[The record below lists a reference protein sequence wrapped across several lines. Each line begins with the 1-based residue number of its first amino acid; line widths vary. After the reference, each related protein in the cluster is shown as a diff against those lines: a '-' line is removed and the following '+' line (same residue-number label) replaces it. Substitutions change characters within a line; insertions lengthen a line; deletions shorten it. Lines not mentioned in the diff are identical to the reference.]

1 MTELSNYLQSYVVPV
16 CLYRDEDG
24 IADLRKAVGTAFFVG
39 RSGFYLTARHVLEQ
53 AFAET
58 KATDLRVGLNVKA
71 DRGRSV
77 ENRVVAVEL
86 YENAPQPFDVAVGL
100 SNYIPET
107 PIRIGHF
114 EPTVWQEVAT
124 MGYPA
129 STHVMENEALWI
141 NMRAHRGYVQRPT
154 IPRDMHVGSHPNGF
168 ELSFLLSPGMSGCP
182 IFKVDD
188 ETLIGVGVG
197 SYRSEMV
204 EEQFTEIQD
213 GGQTYTEQR
222 VRIEQYGFAHD
233 IRELHS
239 WKAGIFGG
247 MTLLEIADI

>member
-1 MTELSNYLQSYVVPV
+1 MSGIFLQSYVVPV

-24 IADLRKAVGTAFFVG
+24 IADLRKAVGTAFFIG
-39 RSGFYLTARHVLEQ
+39 RMGFYLTARHVLEQ
-53 AFAET
+53 AFAEAKT
-58 KATDLRVGLNVKA
+58 AGMHVGLNVKA
-71 DRGRSV
+71 EGARSL
-77 ENRVVAVEL
+77 ENRVVAIHL
-86 YENAPQPFDVAVGL
+86 FENAPQPFDVAVGL

-107 PIRIGHF
+107 PITLGPF

-141 NMRAHRGYVQRPT
+141 NMRAQRGYVQRPT
-154 IPRDMHVGSHPNGF
+154 VPRDMHVGSHPNGF

-182 IFKVDD
+182 IFTVEN
-188 ETLIGVGVG
+188 ETLIGIGVG
-197 SYRSEMV
+197 SYKSELV
-204 EEQFTEIQD
+204 EDQFTEVQD
-213 GGQTYTEQR
+213 NGQTYTEQR

-233 IRELHS
+233 IRGLHF

-247 MTLLEIADI
+247 LTLLEIASA